1 MPPSPPPPLP
11 LPQALWTLHIPLHI
25 THLSSPS
32 SPPLITSL
40 PRFSYLPL
48 LLPRLSSFFHL
59 PCSSFLHDAA
69 GPVPIPLRQQLPLGL
84 LADLYQPHLPWRLVA
99 VAGDGD
105 GEGEGEGIVSD
116 AFMNSA
122 KEADFV
128 RNGNARGIM
137 GLSRGMSV
145 GLWEGVKDGEFF
157 RAFPADSV

>member
-1 MPPSPPPPLP
+1 MSTPPLP
-11 LPQALWTLHIPLHI
+11 LPQTLWTLHIPLHL
-25 THLSSPS
+25 THASSPS

-48 LLPRLSSFFHL
+48 LLPRLSSFFRL
-59 PCSSFLHDAA
+59 PCSSFRHDDASL
-69 GPVPIPLRQQLPLGL
+69 PLRQQLPLGL
-84 LADLYQPHLPWRLVA
+84 LADLYQPHLPWRLVVVSDDA
-99 VAGDGD
+99 DPAIS
-105 GEGEGEGIVSD
+105 GEGIVSD

-145 GLWEGVKDGEFF
+145 GLWEGVKDGTFF
-157 RAFPADSV
+157 SLPRVVCL

>member
-1 MPPSPPPPLP
+1 M
-11 LPQALWTLHIPLHI
+11 
-25 THLSSPS
+25 
-32 SPPLITSL
+32 
-40 PRFSYLPL
+40 
-48 LLPRLSSFFHL
+48 
-59 PCSSFLHDAA
+59 
-69 GPVPIPLRQQLPLGL
+69 
-84 LADLYQPHLPWRLVA
+84 
-99 VAGDGD
+99 
-105 GEGEGEGIVSD
+105 SD